1 LKDEEMSHLRGIYEV
16 AIRVKDL
23 SRAEAFYCTLL
34 GLEIGLR
41 DEKRRRLYLRVGGRS
56 GMLIL
61 QEDRGTWST
70 QHFAFRGDVSDLEQA
85 ARFLRASGIV
95 VQGPVLLP
103 WMPARSIYFTDP
115 DGHDLE
121 LCAPLTA

>member
-1 LKDEEMSHLRGIYEV
+1 MSHLHGVYEV

-61 QEDRGTWST
+61 QEDQGTWST
-70 QHFAFRGDVSDLEQA
+70 QHFSFRGDVSDFEQA
-85 ARFLRASGIV
+85 ASFLRANGIV
-95 VQGPVLLP
+95 VHGPVLLP

-121 LCAPLTA
+121 LCSPLTA